1 MADIASSFP
10 KALSY
15 SIKQLSGNMSRVGC
29 KMTPDRTTGIAP
41 NDTITLKL
49 PNSSLVDL
57 RSFNFFYQFSTSGTT
72 GTFIHPR
79 YSSSLIERISVI
91 INGQTISITPAY
103 AFLYNTLMDMEG
115 SSWDQLSKRNV
126 CEFFDPSV
134 RIAKESDPSSS
145 ADVALSGGT
154 WLGTGV
160 SAPSK
165 IEGAITHW
173 LGFLGSCQPQILDT
187 SDLGDV
193 FIQIQ
198 FSTAYVLPANINATA
213 LSLAGASFTLDNV
226 YATVDV
232 ISFASDEYYNLKAS
246 KLNSSGLN
254 IGFYEYLNARF
265 ASITK
270 SSGINVTWNVS
281 ANSLDQIIAT
291 MQKTD
296 AYTKWEPIIVYGNQD
311 DGSTSK
317 VFTMAQIAANPTAY
331 IGNTGSVTTR
341 SAGLGDGFMN
351 AYAFLRNGQA
361 VKESRFSI
369 NNRPINYGYL
379 TPKEIFIQ
387 TLQAL
392 GYNQIDMGTNGLN
405 MCIFSL
411 RHWLKYYF
419 CHIIDLTIQDANQFW
434 ISGLNSLGSTLS
446 ITWECN
452 FEGSSNSQ
460 TAIPVLYARLSKVLS
475 VQAGRNLSVI

>member
-1 MADIASSFP
+1 MADSVSSFP
-10 KALSY
+10 KSLSY
-15 SIKQLSGNMSRVGC
+15 SIKQLAGNMSRVGV

-41 NDTITLKL
+41 NDTITFKL
-49 PNSSLVDL
+49 PNTSLCDM
-57 RSFNFFYQFSTSGTT
+57 RSFNKFYKFTTSSST

-79 YSSSLIERISVI
+79 YSSSIIERVSII

-134 RIAKESDPSSS
+134 RITSAEPSSS
-145 ADVALSGGT
+145 ADVALAGGT
-154 WLGTGV
+154 WIASGTT
-160 SAPSK
+160 APSK
-165 IEGAITHW
+165 IDGAITHW
-173 LGFLGSCQPQILDT
+173 IGFLGSCMPSIIDT

-198 FSTAYVLPANINATA
+198 YSTSYVLPSTIHSSSQ
-213 LSLAGASFTLDNV
+213 SLAGASFTLDDV
-226 YATVDV
+226 YATIDV
-232 ISFASDEYYNLKAS
+232 ISFADDSYYNLKAS
-246 KLNSSGLN
+246 KLASSGLN

-281 ANSLDQIIAT
+281 ANSLDQIICT
-291 MQKTD
+291 TQKTD
-296 AYTKWEPIIVYGNQD
+296 AYSTWKPMIVYGSND
-311 DGSTSK
+311 AGST
-317 VFTMAQIAANPTAY
+317 VYTMSQLASNPTAY
-331 IGNTGSVTTR
+331 LNNTGSTR
-341 SAGLGDGFMN
+341 TDVLGDCFMN
-351 AYAFLRNGQA
+351 AYAFIRNGQA
-361 VKESRFSI
+361 LKESRISI

-379 TPKEIFIQ
+379 TPKEVFLQ

-392 GYNQIDMGTNGLN
+392 GYNQIDLGTNGLN
-405 MCIFSL
+405 LGIFSL
-411 RHWLKYYF
+411 QHWLKYYF
-419 CHIIDLTIQDANQFW
+419 CHIVDLTIQDNSQFW

-452 FEGSSNSQ
+452 FNGSSNAQ
-460 TAIPVLYARLSKVLS
+460 TAIPVMYARLSKVLS
-475 VQAGRNLSVI
+475 VKQGRNLSVV

>member
-1 MADIASSFP
+1 MADSVSSFP
-10 KALSY
+10 KSLSY
-15 SIKQLSGNMSRVGC
+15 SIKQLAGNMSRVGV

-41 NDTITLKL
+41 NDTITFKL
-49 PNSSLVDL
+49 PNTSLCDM
-57 RSFNFFYQFSTSGTT
+57 RSFNKFYKFTTSSST

-79 YSSSLIERISVI
+79 YSSSIIERVSII

-134 RIAKESDPSSS
+134 RITSAEPSSS
-145 ADVALSGGT
+145 ADVALAGGT
-154 WLGTGV
+154 WIASGTT
-160 SAPSK
+160 APSK
-165 IEGAITHW
+165 IDGAITHW
-173 LGFLGSCQPQILDT
+173 IGFLGSCMPSIIDT

-198 FSTAYVLPANINATA
+198 YSTSYVLPSTIHSSSQ
-213 LSLAGASFTLDNV
+213 SLAGASFTLDDV
-226 YATVDV
+226 YATIDV
-232 ISFASDEYYNLKAS
+232 ISFADDSYYNLKAS
-246 KLNSSGLN
+246 KLASSGLN

-281 ANSLDQIIAT
+281 ANSLDQIICT
-291 MQKTD
+291 TQKTD
-296 AYTKWEPIIVYGNQD
+296 AYSTWKPMIVYGSND
-311 DGSTSK
+311 AGST
-317 VFTMAQIAANPTAY
+317 VYTMSQLASNPTAY
-331 IGNTGSVTTR
+331 LNNTGSTR
-341 SAGLGDGFMN
+341 TDVLGDCFMN
-351 AYAFLRNGQA
+351 AYAFIRNGQA
-361 VKESRFSI
+361 LKESRISI

-379 TPKEIFIQ
+379 TPKEVFLQ

-392 GYNQIDMGTNGLN
+392 GYNQIDLGTNGLN
-405 MCIFSL
+405 LGIFSL
-411 RHWLKYYF
+411 QHWLKYYF
-419 CHIIDLTIQDANQFW
+419 CHIVDLTIQDNSQFW

-452 FEGSSNSQ
+452 FYGNSNQQ
-460 TAIPVLYARLSKVLS
+460 TAIPVMYARLSKVLS
-475 VQAGRNLSVI
+475 VKQGRNLSVV

>member
-1 MADIASSFP
+1 MADSVSSFP
-10 KALSY
+10 KSLSY
-15 SIKQLSGNMSRVGC
+15 SIKQLAGNMSRVGV

-41 NDTITLKL
+41 NDTITFKL
-49 PNSSLVDL
+49 PNTSLCDM
-57 RSFNFFYQFSTSGTT
+57 RSFNKFYKFTTSSST

-79 YSSSLIERISVI
+79 YSSSIIERVSII

-134 RIAKESDPSSS
+134 RITSAEPSSS
-145 ADVALSGGT
+145 ADVALAGGT
-154 WLGTGV
+154 WIASGTT
-160 SAPSK
+160 APSK
-165 IEGAITHW
+165 IDGAITHW
-173 LGFLGSCQPQILDT
+173 IGFLGSCMPSIIDT

-198 FSTAYVLPANINATA
+198 YSTSYVLPSTIHSSSQ
-213 LSLAGASFTLDNV
+213 SLAGASFTLDDV
-226 YATVDV
+226 YATIDV
-232 ISFASDEYYNLKAS
+232 ISFADDSYYNLKAS
-246 KLNSSGLN
+246 KLASSGLN

-281 ANSLDQIIAT
+281 ANSLDQIICT
-291 MQKTD
+291 TQKTD
-296 AYTKWEPIIVYGNQD
+296 AYSTWKPMIVYGSND
-311 DGSTSK
+311 AGST
-317 VFTMAQIAANPTAY
+317 VYTMSQLASNPTAY
-331 IGNTGSVTTR
+331 LNNTGSTR
-341 SAGLGDGFMN
+341 TDVLGDCFMN
-351 AYAFLRNGQA
+351 AYAFIRNGQA
-361 VKESRFSI
+361 LKESRISI

-379 TPKEIFIQ
+379 TPKEVFLQ

-392 GYNQIDMGTNGLN
+392 GYNQIDLGTNGLN
-405 MCIFSL
+405 LGIFSL
-411 RHWLKYYF
+411 QHWLKYYF
-419 CHIIDLTIQDANQFW
+419 CHIVDLTIQDNSQFW

-452 FEGSSNSQ
+452 FNGNSNQQ
-460 TAIPVLYARLSKVLS
+460 TAIPVMYARLSKVLS
-475 VQAGRNLSVI
+475 VKQGRNLSVV

>member
-15 SIKQLSGNMSRVGC
+15 SIKQMAGNMSRVGC

-41 NDTITLKL
+41 NDTITFKL

-57 RSFNFFYQFSTSGTT
+57 RSLNFFYQFTTSGTT

-79 YSSSLIERISVI
+79 YSSSLVERISVI

-134 RIAKESDPSSS
+134 RFAKESDPSSS

-154 WLGTGV
+154 WIASGT

-165 IEGAITHW
+165 IDGAITHW

-193 FIQIQ
+193 FIQLQ
-198 FSTAYVLPANINATA
+198 FSTAYVLPSTINATA
-213 LSLAGASFTLDNV
+213 QTLAGASFTLDNI
-226 YATVDV
+226 YSTIDV

-291 MQKTD
+291 VQKTD
-296 AYTKWEPIIVYGNQD
+296 AYTTWKPMVVYGSND
-311 DGSTSK
+311 TGST
-317 VFTMAQIAANPTAY
+317 VYTMAQLASNPTAY
-331 IGNTGSVTTR
+331 INNVGSTR
-341 SAGLGDGFMN
+341 TEALGDGFMN
-351 AYAFLRNGQA
+351 AYAFIRNGQA
-361 VKESRFSI
+361 LKESRFSI

-379 TPKEIFIQ
+379 TPKEVFIQ

-392 GYNQIDMGTNGLN
+392 GYNQIDLGTNGLN

-419 CHIIDLTIQDANQFW
+419 CHIIDLTIQDNSQFW

-452 FEGSSNSQ
+452 YDGSSNSQ
-460 TAIPVLYARLSKVLS
+460 TAIPVLYTRLSKVLS